1 MNVLRSLEEFDLRR
15 RRGMYVACMY
25 VCMYVCIYA
34 CVYVCMCVCMVC
46 TYVRAYYVVRPD
58 GSGSP
63 SWGAAVSQPQTTAA
77 R

>member
-15 RRGMYVACMY
+15 RRGMYV
-25 VCMYVCIYA
+25 VCMCAYMR
-34 CVYVCMCVCMVC
+34 VYMRVCMCVCMVC
-46 TYVRAYYVVRPD
+46 TYVLSYVVRPD
-58 GSGSP
+58 SSGSP